1 MKEKVQIIKAAI
13 AIIFAGI
20 NSKNQERGINKQFK
34 YTSLPVE
41 EEDFKGWEFT
51 ISLKELG
58 YPDTDIQVLRF
69 KRPNNIDRYNMEYN
83 VLMAVISTFAE
94 TSLLT
99 WEHVGKELNVNK
111 EMQKVA
117 LKALQD
123 GEEDN
128 NNTN

>member
-1 MKEKVQIIKAAI
+1 MKEKVTTIKAAI

-20 NSKNQERGINKQFK
+20 NSRNQERGINKQYK
-34 YTSLPVE
+34 YSSLPVE

-51 ISLKELG
+51 LSVKEF
-58 YPDTDIQVLRF
+58 IQVLRF

-83 VLMAVISTFAE
+83 VLMAVMSSCIE
-94 TSLLT
+94 TALLT

-111 EMQKVA
+111 EMQKIA

-123 GEEDN
+123 GEENN

>member
-1 MKEKVQIIKAAI
+1 MKEKVTTIKAAI

-20 NSKNQERGINKQFK
+20 NSRNQERGINQQYK
-34 YTSLPVE
+34 YSSLPVE

-51 ISLKELG
+51 LSVKELG
-58 YPDTDIQVLRF
+58 YPDRDIQVLRF

-83 VLMAVISTFAE
+83 VLMAVMSSCIE
-94 TSLLT
+94 TALLT

-111 EMQKVA
+111 EMQKIA

-123 GEEDN
+123 GEENN